1 MCLMDSAASFI
12 SKGKKLL
19 EIAFVIQNKQATFG
33 KISQTKA
40 NIKESFCAYKL
51 LKARFYPFPLIFI
64 SFIKNNKN

>member
-19 EIAFVIQNKQATFG
+19 EITFVFQNKQATFG

-40 NIKESFCAYKL
+40 NIKESFVSMILNYG
-51 LKARFYPFPLIFI
+51 FYPFPLIFI

>member
-1 MCLMDSAASFI
+1 MDSAASFT

-40 NIKESFCAYKL
+40 NIKESFVPMSL
-51 LKARFYPFPLIFI
+51 NFGFYPFPLIFI
-64 SFIKNNKN
+64 YFIKNNKN

>member
-1 MCLMDSAASFI
+1 MDSAASFT

-40 NIKESFCAYKL
+40 NIKESFVSMILNSRFHLFSFNFYLFYK
-51 LKARFYPFPLIFI
+51 K
-64 SFIKNNKN
+64 

>member
-1 MCLMDSAASFI
+1 MDSAASFT

-40 NIKESFCAYKL
+40 NIKESFIPMILNCK
-51 LKARFYPFPLIFI
+51 FYLFP
-64 SFIKNNKN
+64 